1 MEAANEN
8 RPADTDYKR
17 GLLRFAPWKIVIAAF
32 AAAAIIFGALGYK
45 LDSSRRRRSSVSSF
59 RRPRRIEQRRRP
71 RPHRR
76 GAGGADRAVAA
87 GNR

>member
-32 AAAAIIFGALGYK
+32 AAAIIFGALGYK
-45 LDSSRRRRSSVSSF
+45 LDSIPPPPIVSQQL
-59 RRPRRIEQRRRP
+59 PP
-71 RPHRR
+71 P
-76 GAGGADRAVAA
+76 AA
-87 GNR
+87 H